1 MKVNYFPDTDSLYID
16 LSERTSTES
25 REVSEGVVLDYDSEG
40 NLVGI
45 DIDNA
50 SSKVQLDKLTVS
62 KLPATIEHAGQH
74 ANEADAPVNAEGA
87 RPIRRR

>member
-16 LSERTSTES
+16 LLEQPSAES
-25 REVSEGVVLDYDSEG
+25 REISEGVVLDYDASG

-50 SSKVQLDKLTVS
+50 STKVDLHRFIVS
-62 KLPATIEHAGQH
+62 KIPTSVETIAG
-74 ANEADAPVNAEGA
+74 
-87 RPIRRR
+87 